1 MLISIANAVARI
13 DNLEF
18 LSDVVPKTVTFGDY
32 KRRKAEKLARKQE
45 LQNGQTTLDASRLI
59 PNSSTEV
66 IDVDEEFPDEQDQ
79 PVDPPVNGHFQK
91 SATKSPS
98 QSNGNI
104 DVPQQ
109 AQTNGDSHHDVSED
123 VEMT

>member
-45 LQNGQTTLDASRLI
+45 LQNGQTTLDGPRLI
-59 PNSSTEV
+59 PNRSNEV
-66 IDVDEEFPDEQDQ
+66 IDVDEEFPDEPGQS
-79 PVDPPVNGHFQK
+79 VDPPVNGHSQ
-91 SATKSPS
+91 ATSGPS

-104 DVPQQ
+104 DLPQEL
-109 AQTNGDSHHDVSED
+109 QTNGDSHHDASED
-123 VEMT
+123 VDMT